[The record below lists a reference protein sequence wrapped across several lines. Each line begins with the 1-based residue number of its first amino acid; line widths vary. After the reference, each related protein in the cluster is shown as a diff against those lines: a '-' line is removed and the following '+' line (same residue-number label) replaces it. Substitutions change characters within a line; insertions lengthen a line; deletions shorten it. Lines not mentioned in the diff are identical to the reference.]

1 METFVTELQC
11 CTSHHN
17 NCILA
22 HVMYMRIFYV
32 KDIMDHWHAQDFI
45 YRSLERSSALTPA
58 FSLIPVDALEKE
70 NTVMLFCCFLQK
82 SGVNVEEY

>member
-17 NCILA
+17 CILA
-22 HVMYMRIFYV
+22 YLMYMRIFYV
-32 KDIMDHWHAQDFI
+32 KDTMDHWHAWDFI
-45 YRSLERSSALTPA
+45 HRSLKRTNALNPG

-70 NTVMLFCCFLQK
+70 RTAMLFCCLLQQ
-82 SGVNVEEY
+82 SGVNIEEC